1 MMLVD
6 KLRER
11 TIRGAENIEKV
22 IKMTA
27 DPIIKEIISDCEA
40 KSDTGKCSYSYV
52 FTHLEN
58 MGVET
63 SNRVFQYIVDYFTDE
78 GLTVTTETIANFDSP
93 ESKSKF
99 VMNLQ
104 W

>member
-11 TIRGAENIEKV
+11 TNEGIKNNESI
-22 IKMTA
+22 IKMNA
-27 DPIIKEIISDCEA
+27 DFLIDEITSACEA
-40 KSDTGKCSYSYV
+40 KSDMGESHYSFV
-52 FTHLEN
+52 FTELAGLDTRTN
-58 MGVET
+58 L
-63 SNRVFQYIVDYFTDE
+63 SVFQFIVVYFTDG
-78 GLTVTTETIANFDSP
+78 GLTVTTETISNFDSP

>member
-6 KLRER
+6 KLRDR
-11 TIRGAENIEKV
+11 AIQGAKSIEK
-22 IKMTA
+22 IIQMTA
-27 DPIIKEIISDCEA
+27 DPIIKDIISACEA
-40 KSDTGKCSYSYV
+40 KSDMGKCYYSFV
-52 FTHLEN
+52 FTCLEN
-58 MGVET
+58 MGVEI
-63 SNRVFQYIVDYFTDE
+63 SNRIFQYIVDYFTDE
-78 GLTVTTETIANFDSP
+78 GLTVTTETISNFDSP